1 VTIVQLALSETQ
13 TMLQDTANRLL
24 RDRHSFEQRNK
35 ILAGHAGGLWN
46 EFAELGLLG
55 VEIGGDCGGADGS
68 FADLAV
74 VLEAMGRHLVV
85 EPFLST
91 AVLGAGL
98 IAEGTSGDTRAELLQ
113 AIAEGRLKVAL
124 AHGEPRARYVLAHV
138 ETRARRI
145 GSGFSIDGAKSMVL
159 GANDA
164 DQLIV
169 SARTSGATADAD
181 GVSLFLV
188 DAKTAGVTLRP
199 VRMIDDRGAAE
210 ITLNSVQ
217 VPADALLGPPD
228 GALPLVERAY
238 DRGAAAVCC
247 ETVGAMTAA
256 NETTLEYLK
265 TRVQFGRPIGKF
277 QALQH
282 RMADMAMAEE
292 LARSMSFLVA
302 SAADESDAAARA
314 HAISACKVQIS
325 EAGRTVGHGAVQ
337 LHGGIGMTME
347 YVIGHYL
354 RRIVAAEKLF
364 GDVDHH
370 LNRFADHL

>member
-1 VTIVQLALSETQ
+1 VQLTLSETQ

-24 RDRHSFEQRNK
+24 RDRYSFEHRKK
-35 ILAGHAGGLWN
+35 ILAGHGEGLWN
-46 EFAELGLLG
+46 AFAELGLLG
-55 VEIGGDCGGADGS
+55 IEIDEDCGGAAGS

-74 VLEAMGRHLVV
+74 VLEAIGRHLVI

-91 AVLGAGL
+91 VVLGAGL
-98 IAEGTSGDTRAELLQ
+98 IAESASGETRASLLR

-124 AHGEPRARYVLAHV
+124 AHGEPRARYVLSHV
-138 ETRARRI
+138 ETRARRADN
-145 GSGFSIDGAKSMVL
+145 GFIIDGAKSMAL

-169 SARTSGATADAD
+169 SARTSGATADAR
-181 GVSLFLV
+181 GVSLFLI
-188 DAKTAGVTLRP
+188 DAKAVGVALRP
-199 VRMIDDRGAAE
+199 VQMIDDRGAAE
-210 ITLNSVQ
+210 ITLTNVQ
-217 VPADALLGPPD
+217 VPANAMLGRLD
-228 GALPLVERAY
+228 GAMAAIERAY

-247 ETVGAMTAA
+247 EAVGAMVAA

-302 SAADESDAAARA
+302 SAADEADPAARA
-314 HAISACKVQIS
+314 HAISAGKVQIA

-370 LNRFADHL
+370 LGRFAEDL

>member
-1 VTIVQLALSETQ
+1 VQLTLSETQ

-24 RDRHSFEQRNK
+24 RDRYSFEHRKK
-35 ILAGHAGGLWN
+35 ILAGHGESLWN
-46 EFAELGLLG
+46 AFGELGLLG
-55 VEIGGDCGGADGS
+55 IEIGEDCGGAAGS
-68 FADLAV
+68 FSDLAV

-85 EPFLST
+85 EPFLPT
-91 AVLGAGL
+91 VVLCAGL
-98 IAEGTSGDTRAELLQ
+98 IAENAGGDARASLLQ

-124 AHGEPRARYVLAHV
+124 AHGEPSARYVLSHV
-138 ETRARRI
+138 ETRARRPEA
-145 GSGFSIDGAKSMVL
+145 GFIIDGAKSMAL

-169 SARTSGATADAD
+169 SARTSGSTADAG

-188 DAKTAGVTLRP
+188 DANAAGVALRP
-199 VRMIDDRGAAE
+199 VQMIDDRGAAE
-210 ITLNSVQ
+210 IMLTNVQ
-217 VPADALLGPPD
+217 VPATALLGPLD
-228 GALPLVERAY
+228 GALPAIERAY

-247 ETVGAMTAA
+247 EAVGAMTAA
-256 NETTLEYLK
+256 NEITLEYLK
-265 TRVQFGRPIGKF
+265 TRFQFGRPIGKF

-292 LARSMSFLVA
+292 LARSMSFLLA
-302 SAADESDAAARA
+302 SAADDEDPAARA
-314 HAISACKVQIS
+314 HAISAGKVQIA
-325 EAGRTVGHGAVQ
+325 EAGLAVGHGAVQ

-364 GDVDHH
+364 GDADHH
-370 LNRFADHL
+370 LGRFADNL

>member
-1 VTIVQLALSETQ
+1 MQLTLSETQ
-13 TMLQDTANRLL
+13 SLLQDTANRLL
-24 RDRHSFEQRNK
+24 RDRHSFEQRKK
-35 ILAGHAGGLWN
+35 ILAGQGESLWN
-46 EFAELGLLG
+46 AFAELGLLG
-55 VEIGGDCGGADGS
+55 IEIGEECGGADGS
-68 FADLAV
+68 FGDLAV

-91 AVLGAGL
+91 VVLGAGL
-98 IAEGTSGDTRAELLQ
+98 IAESATGEARTSLLRP
-113 AIAEGRLKVAL
+113 IAEGRLKVAL
-124 AHGEPRARYVLAHV
+124 AHGEPRARYVLSRV
-138 ETRARRI
+138 ETRARRAD
-145 GSGFSIDGAKSMVL
+145 GGFIIDGIKSMAL

-169 SARTSGATADAD
+169 SARTSGASADTG

-188 DAKTAGVTLRP
+188 DAAAVGVALRP
-199 VRMIDDRGAAE
+199 VQMIDDRGAAE
-210 ITLNSVQ
+210 ITLTSVR
-217 VPADALLGPPD
+217 VPASAVLGPLD
-228 GALPLVERAY
+228 GAMAAIERAY

-247 ETVGAMTAA
+247 EAVGAMMAA

-302 SAADESDAAARA
+302 SAADETNPPARA
-314 HAISACKVQIS
+314 HAISACKVQIA

-354 RRIVAAEKLF
+354 RRIIAAEKLF

-370 LNRFADHL
+370 LGRFADNL

>member
-1 VTIVQLALSETQ
+1 VQLTLSETH
-13 TMLQDTANRLL
+13 TLLQDTANRLL
-24 RDRHSFEQRNK
+24 RDRHSFEQRKK
-35 ILAGHAGGLWN
+35 ILAGQGESLWN
-46 EFAELGLLG
+46 AFAELGLLG
-55 VEIGGDCGGADGS
+55 VEIGEDCGGAAGS

-74 VLEAMGRHLVV
+74 VLEEMGRHLVV
-85 EPFLST
+85 EPFVST
-91 AVLGAGL
+91 VVLGAGL
-98 IAEGTSGDTRAELLQ
+98 IADGASGETRASLLR

-124 AHGEPRARYVLAHV
+124 AHGEPRARYALSHV
-138 ETRARRI
+138 ETRARRADR
-145 GSGFSIDGAKSMVL
+145 GFIIDGIKSMAL

-169 SARTSGATADAD
+169 SARTSGATADAG

-188 DAKTAGVTLRP
+188 DATAAGVALRP
-199 VRMIDDRGAAE
+199 VQMIDDRGAAE
-210 ITLNSVQ
+210 ITLTSVR
-217 VPADALLGPPD
+217 VPASAVLGPLD
-228 GALPLVERAY
+228 GAMAAIERAY

-247 ETVGAMTAA
+247 EAVGAMVAA
-256 NETTLEYLK
+256 NESTLEYLK

-302 SAADESDAAARA
+302 SAADEADPPARA
-314 HAISACKVQIS
+314 HAISACKVQIA

-354 RRIVAAEKLF
+354 RRIIAAEKLF

-370 LNRFADHL
+370 LGRFADNL

>member
-1 VTIVQLALSETQ
+1 MQLTLSETQ

-24 RDRHSFEQRNK
+24 RDRYSFEHRNK
-35 ILAGHAGGLWN
+35 VLAGHGESFWN
-46 EFAELGLLG
+46 AFAELGLLG
-55 VEIGGDCGGADGS
+55 IEIGEDCGGAAGS
-68 FADLAV
+68 FTDVAV

-91 AVLGAGL
+91 VVLGAGL
-98 IAEGTSGDTRAELLQ
+98 IAEGASGDARASLLS

-124 AHGEPRARYVLAHV
+124 AHGEPRARYALSHV
-138 ETRARRI
+138 ETRARRTEA
-145 GSGFSIDGAKSMVL
+145 GFTIDGAKSMAL

-164 DQLIV
+164 NQLIV
-169 SARTSGATADAD
+169 SARTSGDTADAR

-188 DAKTAGVTLRP
+188 DAKAAGVALRP
-199 VRMIDDRGAAE
+199 VQMIDDRGAAE
-210 ITLNSVQ
+210 ITLTNMQ
-217 VPADALLGPPD
+217 VPDSALLGPLD
-228 GALPLVERAY
+228 GALPLIERAY

-247 ETVGAMTAA
+247 EAVGAMVAA
-256 NETTLEYLK
+256 NETTVEYLK

-282 RMADMAMAEE
+282 RMADMAIAEE

-302 SAADESDAAARA
+302 SAADETDSAARA
-314 HAISACKVQIS
+314 HAISAGKVQIA

-370 LNRFADHL
+370 LSRFADNL

>member
-1 VTIVQLALSETQ
+1 VQLTLSETQ
-13 TMLQDTANRLL
+13 TMLQDTANRFL
-24 RDRHSFEQRNK
+24 RDRHSFEQRKK
-35 ILAGHAGGLWN
+35 IVAGQGESLWN
-46 EFAELGLLG
+46 AFAELGLLG
-55 VEIGGDCGGADGS
+55 IEIGEECGGAAGS

-85 EPFLST
+85 EPFVST
-91 AVLGAGL
+91 VVLGAGL
-98 IAEGTSGDTRAELLQ
+98 IAGGASCKTRASLLR

-124 AHGEPRARYVLAHV
+124 AHGEPRARYVLSHV
-138 ETRARRI
+138 ETRARRAD
-145 GSGFSIDGAKSMVL
+145 SGFIIDGAKSMAL
-159 GANDA
+159 GADDA

-169 SARTSGATADAD
+169 SARTSGLTSDTG

-188 DAKTAGVTLRP
+188 DPKATGVSLRP

-210 ITLNSVQ
+210 ITLTNLQ
-217 VPADALLGPPD
+217 VPVSALLGQLDRAMP
-228 GALPLVERAY
+228 AIERAY

-247 ETVGAMTAA
+247 EAVGAITAA

-302 SAADESDAAARA
+302 SAADEADPPARA
-314 HAISACKVQIS
+314 HAISACKVQIA
-325 EAGRTVGHGAVQ
+325 EAARTVGYGAVQ

-354 RRIVAAEKLF
+354 RRIVAVEKLF

-370 LNRFADHL
+370 LGRFADNL

>member
-1 VTIVQLALSETQ
+1 
-13 TMLQDTANRLL
+13 M
-24 RDRHSFEQRNK
+24 
-35 ILAGHAGGLWN
+35 
-46 EFAELGLLG
+46 
-55 VEIGGDCGGADGS
+55 
-68 FADLAV
+68 

-91 AVLGAGL
+91 VVLGAGL
-98 IAEGTSGDTRAELLQ
+98 IAESATGEARTSLQ
-113 AIAEGRLKVAL
+113 RAIAEGRLKLAL
-124 AHGEPRARYVLAHV
+124 AHGEPRARYVLSQV
-138 ETRARRI
+138 ETRARRADREFI
-145 GSGFSIDGAKSMVL
+145 IDGTKSMAL

-169 SARTSGATADAD
+169 SARTSGATADAG

-188 DAKTAGVTLRP
+188 DAAAAGVALRP
-199 VRMIDDRGAAE
+199 VQMIDDRGAAE
-210 ITLNSVQ
+210 ITLTSVR
-217 VPADALLGPPD
+217 VPASAVLGPLD
-228 GALPLVERAY
+228 GAMAAIERAY

-247 ETVGAMTAA
+247 EAVGAMVAA

-302 SAADESDAAARA
+302 SAADEADPPARA
-314 HAISACKVQIS
+314 HAISACKVQIA

-354 RRIVAAEKLF
+354 RRIIAAEKLF

-370 LNRFADHL
+370 LGRFADNL

>member
-1 VTIVQLALSETQ
+1 VQLTLSETQ
-13 TMLQDTANRLL
+13 TLLQDTANRLL
-24 RDRHSFEQRNK
+24 RDRYSFEHRKK
-35 ILAGHAGGLWN
+35 ILAGHGEGVWN
-46 EFAELGLLG
+46 AFAELGLLG
-55 VEIGGDCGGADGS
+55 IEIDEDCGGAAGS
-68 FADLAV
+68 FPDLAV
-74 VLEAMGRHLVV
+74 VLEAMGRHLVI

-91 AVLGAGL
+91 VVLGAGL
-98 IAEGTSGDTRAELLQ
+98 IAEGASGETRASLVR
-113 AIAEGRLKVAL
+113 AIAEGRLKLAL
-124 AHGEPRARYVLAHV
+124 AHGEPRARYVLSHV
-138 ETRARRI
+138 ETRVRRADA
-145 GSGFSIDGAKSMVL
+145 GFVIDGAKAMAL

-169 SARTSGATADAD
+169 SARTSGDTADAG

-188 DAKTAGVTLRP
+188 DAKAPGVALRP
-199 VRMIDDRGAAE
+199 VQMIDDRGAAE
-210 ITLNSVQ
+210 ITLTNVRL
-217 VPADALLGPPD
+217 PASALLGPLD
-228 GALPLVERAY
+228 GALPLIERAY

-247 ETVGAMTAA
+247 EAVGAIAAA

-282 RMADMAMAEE
+282 HMADMAMAEE

-302 SAADESDAAARA
+302 SAVEDTDPAARA
-314 HAISACKVQIS
+314 HAISAGKVQIA
-325 EAGRTVGHGAVQ
+325 EAGRTVGQGAVQ

-354 RRIVAAEKLF
+354 RRIVAAQKLF

-370 LNRFADHL
+370 LVRFADHL

>member
-1 VTIVQLALSETQ
+1 MQLTLSETQ
-13 TMLQDTANRLL
+13 SMLQDTANRLL
-24 RDRHSFEQRNK
+24 RDRHSFEQRKK
-35 ILAGHAGGLWN
+35 ILAGQSESLWN
-46 EFAELGLLG
+46 AFAELGLLG
-55 VEIGGDCGGADGS
+55 IEISEDCAGAAGS

-91 AVLGAGL
+91 VVLSAGL
-98 IAEGTSGDTRAELLQ
+98 IAESATGEARTSLQ
-113 AIAEGRLKVAL
+113 RAIAEGRLKVAL
-124 AHGEPRARYVLAHV
+124 AHGEPRARYVLSQV
-138 ETRARRI
+138 ETRAGRA
-145 GSGFSIDGAKSMVL
+145 GGGFIIDGAKSMAL

-169 SARTSGATADAD
+169 SARTSGASADAG

-188 DAKTAGVTLRP
+188 DAAAVGVALRP
-199 VRMIDDRGAAE
+199 VQMIDDRGAAE
-210 ITLNSVQ
+210 ITLTSVR
-217 VPADALLGPPD
+217 VPASAVLGPLD
-228 GALPLVERAY
+228 GAIAAIERAY

-247 ETVGAMTAA
+247 EAVGAMVAA

-302 SAADESDAAARA
+302 SAADEADPLARA
-314 HAISACKVQIS
+314 HAISACKVQIA

-354 RRIVAAEKLF
+354 RRIIAAEKLF

-370 LNRFADHL
+370 LGRFADNL

>member
-1 VTIVQLALSETQ
+1 VRIVQLTLNETQ

-35 ILAGHAGGLWN
+35 MLAGHAPGLWN
-46 EFAELGLLG
+46 DFAELGLLG
-55 VEIGGDCGGADGS
+55 IEISEDCGGADGS

-74 VLEAMGRHLVV
+74 VLEATGRHLVV

-91 AVLGAGL
+91 VVIGAGL
-98 IAEGTSGDTRAELLQ
+98 IAQGASGDARAALLR

-124 AHGEPRARYVLAHV
+124 AHGEPRARYLLSHV
-138 ETRARRI
+138 ETRARRTAA
-145 GSGFSIDGAKSMVL
+145 GFSIDGAKSMVL

-169 SARTSGATADAD
+169 SARTSGATADAQ

-188 DAKTAGVTLRP
+188 DAKAAGVALRP
-199 VRMIDDRGAAE
+199 VQMIDDRGAAE
-210 ITLNSVQ
+210 VILTNVE
-217 VPADALLGPPD
+217 VPAGAVLGPLD
-228 GALPLVERAY
+228 GALPLIERAY

-247 ETVGAMTAA
+247 EAVGAMTAA

-302 SAADESDAAARA
+302 SAADETDAAARA
-314 HAISACKVQIS
+314 HAISACKVQIT

-370 LNRFADHL
+370 LSRFADHL

>member
-1 VTIVQLALSETQ
+1 VQLTLSETQ

-24 RDRHSFEQRNK
+24 RDRYSFEHRKK
-35 ILAGHAGGLWN
+35 ILAGHGESLWN
-46 EFAELGLLG
+46 AFGELGLLG
-55 VEIGGDCGGADGS
+55 IEIGEDCGGAAGS
-68 FADLAV
+68 FSDLAV

-85 EPFLST
+85 EPFLPT
-91 AVLGAGL
+91 VVLCAGL
-98 IAEGTSGDTRAELLQ
+98 IAENAGGDARASLLQ

-124 AHGEPRARYVLAHV
+124 AHGEPSARYVLSHV
-138 ETRARRI
+138 ETRARRPEA
-145 GSGFSIDGAKSMVL
+145 GFIIDGAKSMAL

-169 SARTSGATADAD
+169 SARTSGSTADAG

-188 DAKTAGVTLRP
+188 DANAAGVALRP
-199 VRMIDDRGAAE
+199 VQMIDDRGAAE
-210 ITLNSVQ
+210 IMLTNVQ
-217 VPADALLGPPD
+217 VPATALLGPLD
-228 GALPLVERAY
+228 GALPAIERAY

-247 ETVGAMTAA
+247 EAVGAMTAA
-256 NETTLEYLK
+256 NEITLEYLK
-265 TRVQFGRPIGKF
+265 TRFQFGRPIGKF

-292 LARSMSFLVA
+292 LARSMSFLLA
-302 SAADESDAAARA
+302 SAADDEDPAARA
-314 HAISACKVQIS
+314 HAISAGKVQIA

-364 GDVDHH
+364 GDADHH
-370 LNRFADHL
+370 LGRFADNL

>member
-1 VTIVQLALSETQ
+1 MQLTLSETQ
-13 TMLQDTANRLL
+13 SMLQDTANRLL
-24 RDRHSFEQRNK
+24 RDRHSFEQRKK
-35 ILAGHAGGLWN
+35 ILAGQGESLWN
-46 EFAELGLLG
+46 AFAELGLLG
-55 VEIGGDCGGADGS
+55 IEIGEECGGAD
-68 FADLAV
+68 
-74 VLEAMGRHLVV
+74 
-85 EPFLST
+85 
-91 AVLGAGL
+91 AGL
-98 IAEGTSGDTRAELLQ
+98 IAESATGEARTSLQ
-113 AIAEGRLKVAL
+113 RAIAEGRLKLAL
-124 AHGEPRARYVLAHV
+124 AHGEPRARYVLSRV
-138 ETRARRI
+138 ETRARRAD
-145 GSGFSIDGAKSMVL
+145 GGFIIDGSKSMAL

-169 SARTSGATADAD
+169 SARTSGASADTG

-188 DAKTAGVTLRP
+188 DAAAVGVALRP
-199 VRMIDDRGAAE
+199 VQMIDDRGAAE
-210 ITLNSVQ
+210 ITLTSVR
-217 VPADALLGPPD
+217 VPASAVLGPLD
-228 GALPLVERAY
+228 GAMAAIERAY

-247 ETVGAMTAA
+247 EAVGAMMAA

-302 SAADESDAAARA
+302 SAADDADSAARA
-314 HAISACKVQIS
+314 HALSAGKVQIA

-354 RRIVAAEKLF
+354 RRIIAAEKLF

-370 LNRFADHL
+370 LGRFADNL

>member
-1 VTIVQLALSETQ
+1 MQLTLSETQ
-13 TMLQDTANRLL
+13 SMLQDAANRLL
-24 RDRHSFEQRNK
+24 RDRHSFEQRKK
-35 ILAGHAGGLWN
+35 ILAGQSESLWSA
-46 EFAELGLLG
+46 FAELGLLG
-55 VEIGGDCGGADGS
+55 IEISEACGGAAGS
-68 FADLAV
+68 FGDLAV

-91 AVLGAGL
+91 VVLGAGL
-98 IAEGTSGDTRAELLQ
+98 IAESATGEARTSLQ
-113 AIAEGRLKVAL
+113 RAIAEGRLKLAL
-124 AHGEPRARYVLAHV
+124 AHGEPRARYVLSQV
-138 ETRARRI
+138 ETRARRADR
-145 GSGFSIDGAKSMVL
+145 GFIIDGTKSMAL

-169 SARTSGATADAD
+169 SARTSGATADAG

-188 DAKTAGVTLRP
+188 DAAAAGVALRP
-199 VRMIDDRGAAE
+199 VQMIDDRGAAE
-210 ITLNSVQ
+210 ITLTSVR
-217 VPADALLGPPD
+217 VPASAVLGPLD
-228 GALPLVERAY
+228 GAMAAIERAY

-247 ETVGAMTAA
+247 EAVGAMVAA

-302 SAADESDAAARA
+302 SAADEADPPARA
-314 HAISACKVQIS
+314 HAISACKVQIA

-354 RRIVAAEKLF
+354 RRIIAAEKLF

-370 LNRFADHL
+370 LGRFADNL

>member
-1 VTIVQLALSETQ
+1 VQLTLSETQ
-13 TMLQDTANRLL
+13 TLLQDTANRLL
-24 RDRHSFEQRNK
+24 RDRHSFEQRK
-35 ILAGHAGGLWN
+35 RILAGQGESLWN
-46 EFAELGLLG
+46 AFAELGLLG
-55 VEIGGDCGGADGS
+55 IEIGEDCGGAAGS
-68 FADLAV
+68 FGDLAV

-91 AVLGAGL
+91 VVLGAGL
-98 IAEGTSGDTRAELLQ
+98 IAEAASGETRVSLLR

-124 AHGEPRARYVLAHV
+124 AHGEARARYDVSHV
-138 ETRARRI
+138 ETRARRADSDFI
-145 GSGFSIDGAKSMVL
+145 IDGAKSMAL

-169 SARTSGATADAD
+169 SARTSGAPADVS

-188 DAKTAGVTLRP
+188 DAKAAGVALRP
-199 VRMIDDRGAAE
+199 VQMIDDRGAAE
-210 ITLNSVQ
+210 ITLTNVQ
-217 VPADALLGPPD
+217 VPASALLGPLE
-228 GALPLVERAY
+228 GALPLLERAY

-247 ETVGAMTAA
+247 EAVGAMTAA
-256 NETTLEYLK
+256 NATTLEYLK

-292 LARSMSFLVA
+292 LARSMSFLIA
-302 SAADESDAAARA
+302 SAADDVDPAGRA
-314 HAISACKVQIS
+314 HAISAGKVQIA

-370 LNRFADHL
+370 LGRFAEGL

>member
-1 VTIVQLALSETQ
+1 VQLTLSETQ

-24 RDRHSFEQRNK
+24 RDRYSFERRKK
-35 ILAGHAGGLWN
+35 ILAGEGEGPWQA
-46 EFAELGLLG
+46 FAELGLLG
-55 VEIGGDCGGADGS
+55 IEINEDCGGAAGS
-68 FADLAV
+68 FPDLAV

-91 AVLGAGL
+91 VVLGAGL
-98 IAEGTSGDTRAELLQ
+98 IAEGASGDTRASLLR
-113 AIAEGRLKVAL
+113 AIAEGRLKLAL
-124 AHGEPRARYVLAHV
+124 AHGEPRARYVLSHV
-138 ETRARRI
+138 ETRARRADSSFI
-145 GSGFSIDGAKSMVL
+145 IDGAKSMAL

-169 SARTSGATADAD
+169 SARTSGDTVDAG
-181 GVSLFLV
+181 GVSLFMV
-188 DAKTAGVTLRP
+188 DAKAPGVALRP
-199 VRMIDDRGAAE
+199 VQMIDDRGAAE
-210 ITLNSVQ
+210 ITLINVRL
-217 VPADALLGPPD
+217 PASTLLGPLD
-228 GALPLVERAY
+228 GALPLIERAC

-247 ETVGAMTAA
+247 EAVGAMAAA
-256 NETTLEYLK
+256 NETTLDYLK

-302 SAADESDAAARA
+302 SAADDTDPAARA
-314 HAISACKVQIS
+314 HAISAGKVQIA
-325 EAGRTVGHGAVQ
+325 EAGRTVGQGAVQ

-370 LNRFADHL
+370 LGRFADNL